1 MLLWWRCTCRT
12 KRPLMGLLVSKQ
24 SPVCAC
30 LLTDVLGQSLTY
42 SCSSILSTRSTFK
55 LRRSP
60 ASQVALREKSRGWQQ
75 VRFLEHVN
83 VERVRRFLL
92 PTITAVIEFY
102 QLPFNGFYCTT
113 YVYYLKS
120 LTYVMTELRPNKA
133 RTFTCSSYIAN
144 QSMTS
149 LVLYLKL

>member
-30 LLTDVLGQSLTY
+30 LLTDVLGQSLAY

-60 ASQVALREKSRGWQQ
+60 ASQVALREKSRGSEQL
-75 VRFLEHVN
+75 RFLEHVN

-102 QLPFNGFYCTT
+102 QLPFNGSLCPNSIALHMCTT
-113 YVYYLKS
+113 WNPWHMLKQDIELLVWYNCRTRHYLQ
-120 LTYVMTELRPNKA
+120 LIMH
-133 RTFTCSSYIAN
+133 
-144 QSMTS
+144 
-149 LVLYLKL
+149 KLL